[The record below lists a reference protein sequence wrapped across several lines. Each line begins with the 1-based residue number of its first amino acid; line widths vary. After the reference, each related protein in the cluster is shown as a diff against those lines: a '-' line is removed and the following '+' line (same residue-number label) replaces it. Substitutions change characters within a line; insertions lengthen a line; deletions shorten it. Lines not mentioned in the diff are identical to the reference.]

1 MKEIVTK
8 AKNIN
13 IKEMA
18 KILGQQF
25 SNVYNIK
32 KAAPKEFYYLSM
44 GVAYAMEN
52 DVLFDTADKI
62 KIVCDKKPEAL
73 KYVKDNKI
81 DSDKYIILTNAL
93 NLEMISF
100 KDDMSDV
107 VCLSNQKLYD
117 VMKEMYR

>member
-1 MKEIVTK
+1 MSLIQK

-18 KILGQQF
+18 KILGCQF
-25 SNVYNIK
+25 SNLYNTK
-32 KAAPKEFYYLSM
+32 KTATKEFYYLSM

-52 DVLFDTADKI
+52 NCLFDTADKI
-62 KIVCDKKPEAL
+62 KIVCEKKPEAL
-73 KYVKDNKI
+73 KYIKSNNIED
-81 DSDKYIILTNAL
+81 YIILTNAS

-107 VCLSNQKLYD
+107 VFLSNQKLYD
-117 VMKEMYR
+117 LMKEMYK

>member
-1 MKEIVTK
+1 MKDILTK

-18 KILGQQF
+18 KILGCQF
-25 SNVYNIK
+25 SNLYNTK
-32 KAAPKEFYYLSM
+32 KTATKEFYYLSI
-44 GVAYAMEN
+44 GVAYALEN
-52 DVLFDTADKI
+52 DVLFDTSDKI
-62 KIVCDKKPEAL
+62 KIVCEKKPEAL
-73 KYVKDNKI
+73 KYIKGKHIDN
-81 DSDKYIILTNAL
+81 YIILTNAS

-107 VCLSNQKLYD
+107 VCLSNQKLCD